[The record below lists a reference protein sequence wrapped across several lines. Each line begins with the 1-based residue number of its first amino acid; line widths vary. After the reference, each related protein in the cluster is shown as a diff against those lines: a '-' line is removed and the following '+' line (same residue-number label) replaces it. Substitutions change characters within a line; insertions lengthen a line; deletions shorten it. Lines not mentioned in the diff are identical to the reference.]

1 VRVDVPVGVARKV
14 VVVPAS
20 ALRKGP
26 GGDHVFVLT
35 EDETGKTRAHL
46 RTVTVETLRGDEVIL
61 ASGIEAGERVAASG
75 AFKLREAA
83 LVAITQP
90 AAKVAA
96 VSNVGGLAA
105 GGK

>member
-1 VRVDVPVGVARKV
+1 V

-35 EDETGKTRAHL
+35 EDEAGQTRAHQ
-46 RTVTVETLRGDEVIL
+46 RTVEVEALRGDEVVI

-83 LVAITQP
+83 LVALLQP
-90 AAKVAA
+90 ALAQGA
-96 VSNVGGLAA
+96 GGGAAA